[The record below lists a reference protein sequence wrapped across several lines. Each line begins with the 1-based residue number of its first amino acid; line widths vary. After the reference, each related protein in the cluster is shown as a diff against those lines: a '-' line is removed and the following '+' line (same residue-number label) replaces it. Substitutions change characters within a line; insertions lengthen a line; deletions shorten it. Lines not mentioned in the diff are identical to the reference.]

1 MENIRQSTH
10 GLGQAL
16 FGFGILIFMLVGL
29 SGTLYKLLA
38 PGGWLSQMFG
48 HSISTGMAVLAGLGF
63 IGLVAWFSQGR
74 ATTRSH
80 FSDVFVYGFT
90 IAGLVYAARFWTTGV
105 F

>member
-1 MENIRQSTH
+1 MESVRHQTH

-16 FGFGILIFMLVGL
+16 FGFCVLVFMLVGL

-38 PGGWLSQMFG
+38 PGGWLSKVFG
-48 HSISTGMAVLAGLGF
+48 HSISAGVGVLAGLAF

-74 ATTRSH
+74 ATSRSR
-80 FSDVFVYGFT
+80 FSDFVVYGFT
-90 IAGLVYAARFWTTGV
+90 IAGLVYASRFWMTGM